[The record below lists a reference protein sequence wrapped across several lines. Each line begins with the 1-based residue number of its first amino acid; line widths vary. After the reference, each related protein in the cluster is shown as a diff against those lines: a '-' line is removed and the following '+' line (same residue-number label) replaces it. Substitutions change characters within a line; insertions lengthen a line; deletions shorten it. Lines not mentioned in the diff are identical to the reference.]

1 MDKRFRRPVRVVF
14 SRRDF
19 LKAGLLA
26 LLSCAV
32 PFGRF
37 YPSARP
43 SGERLALKWKTKDG
57 REHRIRYARAGAN
70 SEKGRLDRAV
80 TENK

>member
-1 MDKRFRRPVRVVF
+1 MDKMFRRTDGAVF

-32 PFGRF
+32 PFSQF
-37 YPSARP
+37 YPSAHP
-43 SGERLALKWKTKDG
+43 AGERLALKWKTKDG
-57 REHRIRYARAGAN
+57 REHGIRYARAAQIQR
-70 SEKGRLDRAV
+70 GRLDRAV